1 MQQSFRRVVP
11 IGSLAVGV
19 LCALSPTAEAQSPRP
34 TASPPPNSGPTSDPM
49 PRSTPGPS
57 PTPTGSPSPKGN
69 DVLLQPGERV
79 HLRVKH
85 KFQRHYVS
93 YWKYSQAGKI
103 KRYSSGQSGQ
113 SVEIPYEAIWDIF
126 LDDEFLWTD
135 PYRVDHEMPE
145 IDEDE
150 KQLPDKT
157 PSYHFSL
164 KEDKDAQ
171 PLA

>member
-1 MQQSFRRVVP
+1 MQSLPFGVDLTGGYEQSHEEGTTE
-11 IGSLAVGV
+11 IA
-19 LCALSPTAEAQSPRP
+19 
-34 TASPPPNSGPTSDPM
+34 
-49 PRSTPGPS
+49 
-57 PTPTGSPSPKGN
+57 PTPTDGNGN
-69 DVLLQPGERV
+69 DVVLKRGETV

-113 SVEIPYEAIWDIF
+113 SVENTIRGKGIWDIF
-126 LDDEFLWTD
+126 KDDEFLWTD
-135 PYRVDHEMPE
+135 PYPADRAMPE
-145 IDEDE
+145 IAEDE

-157 PSYHFSL
+157 PSYHFSR